1 MFRPD
6 SRRIGVLLPC
16 YRLRHTEVAKRMA
29 DFCSCG
35 AELPPDALFC
45 HKCGKPQREILAPE
59 PEKQEPVVFQPA
71 APPPI
76 REILPLNFRNS
87 AAVRIALLVA
97 VTATVAFF
105 IMPFLN
111 WVFGGFF
118 AVFFYRR
125 RTGFLLNLGA
135 GMHMGWMTG
144 VLAFALYMVPFAIQ
158 MPQIG
163 NMLQDRLRS
172 MSPQDPAMA
181 QEMIRFFQTGSG
193 FAIAIGFSLLF
204 MFLIITF
211 LSIAGGAL
219 AAKVVGRG

>member
-1 MFRPD
+1 
-6 SRRIGVLLPC
+6 
-16 YRLRHTEVAKRMA
+16 
-29 DFCSCG
+29 
-35 AELPPDALFC
+35 
-45 HKCGKPQREILAPE
+45 
-59 PEKQEPVVFQPA
+59 
-71 APPPI
+71 
-76 REILPLNFRNS
+76 
-87 AAVRIALLVA
+87 
-97 VTATVAFF
+97 
-105 IMPFLN
+105 MPFLN

-135 GMHMGWMTG
+135 GMRMGWMTG
-144 VLAFALYMVPFAIQ
+144 VLAFGLYMVPFAIQ

-193 FAIAIGFSLLF
+193 FAIAIGFSLIF

>member
-1 MFRPD
+1 MP
-6 SRRIGVLLPC
+6 
-16 YRLRHTEVAKRMA
+16 

-35 AELPPDALFC
+35 AQLPPDALFC

-59 PEKQEPVVFQPA
+59 PDTQEPVSPLV
-71 APPPI
+71 APPPPV

-87 AAVRIALLVA
+87 AAVRIALIVA
-97 VTATVAFF
+97 LSATVAFF

-135 GMHMGWMTG
+135 GMRMGWMTG
-144 VLAFALYMVPFAIQ
+144 VLAFALYIVPFAIQ
-158 MPQIG
+158 VPQIG
-163 NMLQDRLRS
+163 AMLQDRLRS
-172 MSPQDPAMA
+172 MAPQDPVVA
-181 QEMIRFFQTGSG
+181 QEMMRFFQTGSG
-193 FAIAIGFSLLF
+193 VAIAVAFSLLF

-219 AAKVVGRG
+219 AAKVVGRS